1 MRLFHHGRATR
12 DAHEALGACVW
23 GKCKPCDGVTAEWP
37 QLLPHKVVADAR
49 GAAVEARC
57 AAGLREVSG
66 RKPTARAVEACLDV
80 LDVLVRDQDFVPMK
94 QVHGADGAVLDV
106 FDDEF
111 PPGKLETK
119 DYEDCWNE
127 FYEGSPSWGFIK
139 SLGKTD
145 QALVR
150 GMVADKF
157 GETVAA
163 VLVDLVNERLAHDAI
178 YPTPVP
184 WDDNADTALTAAEG
198 IRRLADTV
206 LAQRERIAAL
216 EAESE
221 DGD

>member
-157 GETVAA
+157 GETVAPSSSTRQR
-163 VLVDLVNERLAHDAI
+163 RLRTM
-178 YPTPVP
+178 PSTRRRSRG
-184 WDDNADTALTAAEG
+184 TTTR
-198 IRRLADTV
+198 IRRSRPRRHPPPADTV